1 MRKIKKEIVIMTR
14 EELRESFAKE
24 IEENMFEGSESVKE
38 AEQKGK
44 EMLEHFA
51 DALNSPK
58 EQKYA
63 GNKADTDI

>member
-1 MRKIKKEIVIMTR
+1 MTR

-24 IEENMFEGSESVKE
+24 IEENMFEGSE

-58 EQKYA
+58 E
-63 GNKADTDI
+63 

>member
-44 EMLEHFA
+44 EILEHFS

-58 EQKYA
+58 E
-63 GNKADTDI
+63 

>member
-1 MRKIKKEIVIMTR
+1 MTR

-24 IEENMFEGSESVKE
+24 IEENMFEGNESVKE

-44 EMLEHFA
+44 EILEHFA

-58 EQKYA
+58 E
-63 GNKADTDI
+63 

>member
-1 MRKIKKEIVIMTR
+1 MTR

-24 IEENMFEGSESVKE
+24 IEENMFKGSESVKE

>member
-1 MRKIKKEIVIMTR
+1 MTR

-44 EMLEHFA
+44 KMLEHFA

-58 EQKYA
+58 E
-63 GNKADTDI
+63 

>member
-1 MRKIKKEIVIMTR
+1 MTR

-24 IEENMFEGSESVKE
+24 IEENMFEGNESVKE

-44 EMLEHFA
+44 ELLEHFS

-58 EQKYA
+58 E
-63 GNKADTDI
+63 